1 MTMDEMHTAAWKEHQ
16 AMHSWNPDKHHL
28 SIIRVTKDWYA
39 LVPKPG
45 AARCPLLNDGIPNGN
60 LNHWPVRSREPY
72 KV

>member
-1 MTMDEMHTAAWKEHQ
+1 MATAPRGTQ
-16 AMHSWNPDKHHL
+16 INTCIPDKYHL
-28 SIIRVTKDWYA
+28 RVIRVTKGWYA

-45 AARCPLLNDGIPNGN
+45 AARHPLLNDGIPNGN